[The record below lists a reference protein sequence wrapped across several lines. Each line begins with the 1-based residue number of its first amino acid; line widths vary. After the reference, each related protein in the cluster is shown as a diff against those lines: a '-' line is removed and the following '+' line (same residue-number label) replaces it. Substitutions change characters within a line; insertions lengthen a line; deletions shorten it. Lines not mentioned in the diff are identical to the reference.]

1 MYKKVLCLSAFLSLL
16 PFGLSAATSSA
27 GGVVN
32 EAVIGAPFY
41 GFTSDASGAVANAV
55 GPTADFIQPMRLIAR
70 SGDSKVNAGSATQL
84 ASSLLLDDG
93 TVTNLPSEEVAW
105 AVDAALATVS
115 QSGLLTAKQV
125 TERVRFKVTATA
137 EGFTAEVRVRLEPN
151 AATTPTAPA
160 SSLIA
165 GSVDV
170 PNAPGWR
177 NSPWFGSFYATENN
191 WLHHSDLGW
200 LFVQEAG
207 DGSLWTWDNNHQW
220 LWTGQGVYPHL
231 YRAKDSTWLYFM
243 LQARPKKV
251 FYNHTTKRLETSQ
264 P

>member
-1 MYKKVLCLSAFLSLL
+1 MYKKVLSLSTFLSLL

-55 GPTADFIQPMRLIAR
+55 GPTADFIRPMRLIAR
-70 SGDSKVNAGSATQL
+70 SGDSKVAAGSATQL

-105 AVDAALATVS
+105 AVDTALATVS
-115 QSGLLTAKQV
+115 QSGLLTATQV
-125 TERVRFKVTATA
+125 TDRVRVTVTATA
-137 EGFTAEVRVRLEPN
+137 EGLTAEVRVRLEPN
-151 AATTPTAPA
+151 AAPSLQIPTALAA
-160 SSLIA
+160 STQVA
-165 GSVDV
+165 G
-170 PNAPGWR
+170 GWR
-177 NSPWFGSFYATENN
+177 ASTWFGNFYATENS
-191 WLHHSDLGW
+191 WLHHADLGW
-200 LFVQEAG
+200 LYMQQVG
-207 DGSLWTWDNNHQW
+207 DGSLWMWDKHHEW

-231 YRAKDSTWLYFM
+231 YRAKDSTWLHFM
-243 LQARPKKV
+243 LEALPNKA
-251 FYNHTTKRLETSQ
+251 FYNHSTKLVETAQ

>member
-1 MYKKVLCLSAFLSLL
+1 MYKKVLCLSALLSLL
-16 PFGLSAATSSA
+16 PLGLSAATSSA

-41 GFTSDASGAVANAV
+41 GLTSDASGAVANAV
-55 GPTADFIQPMRLIAR
+55 GPTADFIRPMRLIAR
-70 SGDSKVNAGSATQL
+70 SGDSQVNAGSATQL

-105 AVDAALATVS
+105 AVDTALATVS
-115 QSGLLTAKQV
+115 QSGLLTATQV
-125 TERVRFKVTATA
+125 TDRVRVTVSATA
-137 EGFTAEVRVRLEPN
+137 EGLTAEVRVRLEPHT
-151 AATTPTAPA
+151 AAVPAGPA

-170 PNAPGWR
+170 PSAPGWR
-177 NSPWFGSFYATENN
+177 NSPWFGSFYATDKS
-191 WLHHSDLGW
+191 WLHHADLGW
-200 LFVQEAG
+200 LYMQEVG
-207 DGSLWTWDNNHQW
+207 DGSLWMWDHDHQW

-231 YRAKDSTWLYFM
+231 YRAKDATWLYFM
-243 LQARPKKV
+243 LQARPKKA
-251 FYNHTTKRLETSQ
+251 FYNHSTKQIEIDQ

>member
-1 MYKKVLCLSAFLSLL
+1 MCKKVLCLSAFLSLL
-16 PFGLSAATSSA
+16 PLGLSAATSSA

-55 GPTADFIQPMRLIAR
+55 GPTADFIRPMRLIAR
-70 SGDSKVNAGSATQL
+70 SGDSKILAGSATQL

-105 AVDAALATVS
+105 AVDTALATVS
-115 QSGLLTAKQV
+115 QSGLLTATQV
-125 TERVRFKVTATA
+125 TDRVRVTVTATA

-151 AATTPTAPA
+151 AAAPSAAPA

-165 GSVDV
+165 GSVDD
-170 PNAPGWR
+170 PNAPGWK
-177 NSPWFGSFYATENN
+177 NSPWFGSFYATENS
-191 WLHHSDLGW
+191 WLHHADLGW
-200 LFVQEAG
+200 LYMQEAG
-207 DGSLWTWDNNHQW
+207 DGFLWMWDHNHQW

-243 LQARPKKV
+243 LQARPKKA
-251 FYNHTTKRLETSQ
+251 FYNHSTKLVEIAQ

>member
-16 PFGLSAATSSA
+16 PLGLSAATSSA
-27 GGVVN
+27 GDVVN

-41 GFTSDASGAVANAV
+41 GFTSDASGAVRNAV
-55 GPTADFIQPMRLIAR
+55 GPTADFIRPMRLIAR

-105 AVDAALATVS
+105 AVDTALATVS
-115 QSGLLTAKQV
+115 QSGLLTATQV
-125 TERVRFKVTATA
+125 TDRVRVTVNATA
-137 EGFTAEVRVRLEPN
+137 EGFTAEVRVRLEP
-151 AATTPTAPA
+151 TTAPPLQIPSALA
-160 SSLIA
+160 SSTQVA
-165 GSVDV
+165 G
-170 PNAPGWR
+170 GWR
-177 NSPWFGSFYATENN
+177 ASSWFGNFYATENS
-191 WLHHSDLGW
+191 WLHHAELGW
-200 LFVQEAG
+200 LYMQQVG
-207 DGSLWTWDNNHQW
+207 DGSVWMWDKNHQW

-243 LQARPKKV
+243 LEALPNKA
-251 FYNHTTKRLETSQ
+251 FYNHSTKLVETAQ

>member
-16 PFGLSAATSSA
+16 PFGISAATSSA

-41 GFTSDASGAVANAV
+41 GFTSDASGTVANAV

-105 AVDAALATVS
+105 AVR
-115 QSGLLTAKQV
+115 V
-125 TERVRFKVTATA
+125 TVTATA
-137 EGFTAEVRVRLEPN
+137 EGLTAEVRVRLEPN
-151 AATTPTAPA
+151 AAPPAPA

-165 GSVDV
+165 GSVDH
-170 PNAPGWR
+170 PNAPGWK

-200 LFVQEAG
+200 LYMQEVG
-207 DGSLWTWDNNHQW
+207 DGSLWTWDKNHQW